1 MELVLRPLT
10 EAEEK
15 YTYSQSMQISM
26 QTGLLGYLRAD
37 MGRNGTDFF
46 SDWFDFRK
54 ELKTEDFKK
63 EFNKMIDSYRKD
75 GKFLSNRSALTEFC
89 QTLKCFKKDD
99 CSFGVRVDSDNYAY
113 LCRLNP
119 NRYEYN
125 LYCFAYKKDWLN
137 RHIHEAENGIRFVS
151 PANRELFRVKDG
163 DSIRILYPDGK
174 YRDCICRYID
184 PYHFETDNTVWHIF
198 QFSERMNEH
207 GARVMAINE

>member
-1 MELVLRPLT
+1 MEFDLRALT

-75 GKFLSNRSALTEFC
+75 GEFLSNRSALTEFC

-99 CSFGVRVDSDNYAY
+99 RSFGVRVDSDNYAY

-119 NRYEYN
+119 NRSEYN

-151 PANRELFRVKDG
+151 PSNRELFRVKDG

-174 YRDCICRYID
+174 YRDCICRHID

-198 QFSERMNEH
+198 QFSERMKEL
-207 GARVMAINE
+207 GARAMAINE

>member
-15 YTYSQSMQISM
+15 YTYSQSVQIST
-26 QTGLLGYLRAD
+26 QIGLLGYLRAY

-54 ELKTEDFKK
+54 ELNTEDFQKK
-63 EFNKMIDSYRKD
+63 FNKMIDSYRKD
-75 GKFLSNRSALTEFC
+75 GEFLSNRSALTEFC
-89 QTLKCFKKDD
+89 QTIKCFKKDD

-119 NRYEYN
+119 NRCEYN
-125 LYCFAYKKDWLN
+125 LYCFAYKKDWLD

-151 PANRELFRVKDG
+151 PVNRELFRIKDG

-174 YRDCICRYID
+174 YRDCICRYVD
-184 PYHFETDNTVWHIF
+184 PYNFETDNTVWHIF
-198 QFSERMNEH
+198 QFSERMKEL
-207 GARVMAINE
+207 GARAMAINE

>member
-1 MELVLRPLT
+1 MEFVLRPLT

-63 EFNKMIDSYRKD
+63 EFDTMIDSYRKD
-75 GKFLSNRSALTEFC
+75 GKFLSNRSALAEFC
-89 QTLKCFKKDD
+89 QTLKCFKNDD
-99 CSFGVRVDSDNYAY
+99 RSFGVRVDSDNYVY

-119 NRYEYN
+119 NRSEYN

-137 RHIHEAENGIRFVS
+137 TKLKTAYGLYRLQTGNCFALRTATAFAYCIRTVNTVTAYAGI
-151 PANRELFRVKDG
+151 L
-163 DSIRILYPDGK
+163 IRIILKRIILSG
-174 YRDCICRYID
+174 
-184 PYHFETDNTVWHIF
+184 IF
-198 QFSERMNEH
+198 FSSVSE
-207 GARVMAINE
+207 

>member
-15 YTYSQSMQISM
+15 YTYSQSMQIST

-63 EFNKMIDSYRKD
+63 EFNKMIESYRKD
-75 GKFLSNRSALTEFC
+75 GEFLSNRSALTEFC

-99 CSFGVRVDSDNYAY
+99 RSFGVRMDSDNYAY

-119 NRYEYN
+119 NRSEYN
-125 LYCFAYKKDWLN
+125 LYCFAYKKDWLD
-137 RHIHEAENGIRFVS
+137 RHMREAENGIRFVS
-151 PANRELFRVKDG
+151 SSNRELFRVKDG

-198 QFSERMNEH
+198 QFSERMNEL
-207 GARVMAINE
+207 GARAMAINE

>member
-15 YTYSQSMQISM
+15 YTYSQSVQIST
-26 QTGLLGYLRAD
+26 QIGLLGYLRAY

-54 ELKTEDFKK
+54 ELNTEDFQK

-75 GKFLSNRSALTEFC
+75 GEFLSNRSALTEFC
-89 QTLKCFKKDD
+89 QTIKCFKKDD

-119 NRYEYN
+119 NRCEYN
-125 LYCFAYKKDWLN
+125 LYCFAYKKDWLD

-151 PANRELFRVKDG
+151 HVNRELFRIKDG

-174 YRDCICRYID
+174 YRDCICRYVD
-184 PYHFETDNTVWHIF
+184 PYNFETDNTVWHIF
-198 QFSERMNEH
+198 QFSERMKEL
-207 GARVMAINE
+207 GARAMAINE

>member
-1 MELVLRPLT
+1 MEFVLRPLT

-63 EFNKMIDSYRKD
+63 EFNEMIESYRKD

-89 QTLKCFKKDD
+89 QTLKCFKKDNR
-99 CSFGVRVDSDNYAY
+99 SFGVRIDSDNYAY

-119 NRYEYN
+119 NNHEYN
-125 LYCFAYKKDWLN
+125 LYCFAYEKYWLD

-151 PANRELFRVKDG
+151 PANRELFRIKDG

-198 QFSERMNEH
+198 QFSERMKEL
-207 GARVMAINE
+207 GARAMAINE

>member
-1 MELVLRPLT
+1 MEFDLRALT

-63 EFNKMIDSYRKD
+63 EFDTMIDSYRKD
-75 GKFLSNRSALTEFC
+75 GKFLSNRSALAEFC
-89 QTLKCFKKDD
+89 QTLKCFKNDD
-99 CSFGVRVDSDNYAY
+99 RSFGVRVDSDNYAY

-119 NRYEYN
+119 NRSNTIYIVSPIKRIGLTDIYTKLKTAYG
-125 LYCFAYKKDWLN
+125 LYRLQTGNCFALRTATAFAYCIRTVN
-137 RHIHEAENGIRFVS
+137 TVTAYAGI
-151 PANRELFRVKDG
+151 L
-163 DSIRILYPDGK
+163 IRIILKRIIPSG
-174 YRDCICRYID
+174 
-184 PYHFETDNTVWHIF
+184 IF
-198 QFSERMNEH
+198 FSSVSE
-207 GARVMAINE
+207 

>member
-37 MGRNGTDFF
+37 MGRNGADFF

-63 EFNKMIDSYRKD
+63 EFDTMIDSYRKD
-75 GKFLSNRSALTEFC
+75 GKFLSNRSALAEFC
-89 QTLKCFKKDD
+89 QTLKCFKNDD
-99 CSFGVRVDSDNYAY
+99 RSFGVRVDSDNYAY

-119 NRYEYN
+119 NRSEYN
-125 LYCFAYKKDWLN
+125 LYCFAYKKDWLD
-137 RHIHEAENGIRFVS
+137 RHMHEAQNGIRFVS
-151 PANRELFRVKDG
+151 SSSRELFRIKDG

>member
-15 YTYSQSMQISM
+15 YTYSQSVQIST
-26 QTGLLGYLRAD
+26 QIGLLGYLRAY

-54 ELKTEDFKK
+54 ELNTEDFQT

-75 GKFLSNRSALTEFC
+75 GEFLSNRSALTEFC
-89 QTLKCFKKDD
+89 QTIKCFKKDD

-119 NRYEYN
+119 NRCEYN
-125 LYCFAYKKDWLN
+125 LYCFAYKKDWLD

-151 PANRELFRVKDG
+151 PVNRELFRIKDG

-174 YRDCICRYID
+174 YRDCICRYVD
-184 PYHFETDNTVWHIF
+184 PYNFETDNTVWHIF
-198 QFSERMNEH
+198 QFSERMKEL
-207 GARVMAINE
+207 GARAMAINE

>member
-1 MELVLRPLT
+1 MEFDLRALT

-54 ELKTEDFKK
+54 ELKTEDFQK

-75 GKFLSNRSALTEFC
+75 GEFLSNRSALTEFC
-89 QTLKCFKKDD
+89 QTIKCFKKDD
-99 CSFGVRVDSDNYAY
+99 RSFGVRVDSDNYAY

-119 NRYEYN
+119 NRSEYN
-125 LYCFAYKKDWLN
+125 LYSFAYKKDWLN

-151 PANRELFRVKDG
+151 PANRELFGRRQH
-163 DSIRILYPDGK
+163 S
-174 YRDCICRYID
+174 
-184 PYHFETDNTVWHIF
+184 HTV
-198 QFSERMNEH
+198 SGR
-207 GARVMAINE
+207 

>member
-1 MELVLRPLT
+1 MEFVLRPLT

-54 ELKTEDFKK
+54 ELKTEDFKR
-63 EFNKMIDSYRKD
+63 EFDEMIESYRKG
-75 GKFLSNRSALTEFC
+75 GKFLSNRNALTEFC
-89 QTLKCFKKDD
+89 QTLKCFKNDD
-99 CSFGVRVDSDNYAY
+99 RSFGVRIDSDNYAY

-119 NRYEYN
+119 DRSEYN

-151 PANRELFRVKDG
+151 FSSRELFRINDG
-163 DSIRILYPDGK
+163 DGIRILYPDGK
-174 YRDCICRYID
+174 YRDCICRYVD

>member
-15 YTYSQSMQISM
+15 YTYSQSVQIST
-26 QTGLLGYLRAD
+26 QIGLLGYLRAY

-54 ELKTEDFKK
+54 ELNTEDFQK

-75 GKFLSNRSALTEFC
+75 GEFLSNRSALTEFC
-89 QTLKCFKKDD
+89 QTIKCFKKDD

-113 LCRLNP
+113 LCMLNP
-119 NRYEYN
+119 NRCEYN
-125 LYCFAYKKDWLN
+125 LYCFAYKKDWLD

-151 PANRELFRVKDG
+151 PVNRELFRIKDG

-174 YRDCICRYID
+174 YRDCICRYVD
-184 PYHFETDNTVWHIF
+184 PYNFETDNTVWHIF
-198 QFSERMNEH
+198 QFSERMKEL
-207 GARVMAINE
+207 GARAMAINE

>member
-15 YTYSQSMQISM
+15 YTYSQSVQIST
-26 QTGLLGYLRAD
+26 QIGLLGYLRAY

-54 ELKTEDFKK
+54 ELNTEDFQK

-75 GKFLSNRSALTEFC
+75 GEFLSNRSALTEFC
-89 QTLKCFKKDD
+89 QTIKCFKKDD

-119 NRYEYN
+119 NRCEYN
-125 LYCFAYKKDWLN
+125 LYCFAYKKDWLD

-151 PANRELFRVKDG
+151 PVNRELFRIKDG

-174 YRDCICRYID
+174 YRDCICRYVD
-184 PYHFETDNTVWHIF
+184 PYNFETDNTVWHIF
-198 QFSERMNEH
+198 QFSERMKEL
-207 GARVMAINE
+207 GARAMAINE

>member
-15 YTYSQSMQISM
+15 YTYSQSVQIST
-26 QTGLLGYLRAD
+26 QIGLLGYLRAY

-54 ELKTEDFKK
+54 ELNTEDFQK

-75 GKFLSNRSALTEFC
+75 GEFLSNRSALTEFC
-89 QTLKCFKKDD
+89 QTIKCFKKDD

-119 NRYEYN
+119 NRCEYN
-125 LYCFAYKKDWLN
+125 LYCFAYKKDWLD

-151 PANRELFRVKDG
+151 PVNRELFSIKDG

-174 YRDCICRYID
+174 YRDCICRYVD
-184 PYHFETDNTVWHIF
+184 PYNFETDNTVWHIF
-198 QFSERMNEH
+198 QFSERMKEL
-207 GARVMAINE
+207 GARAMAINE

>member
-15 YTYSQSMQISM
+15 YTYSQSVQIST
-26 QTGLLGYLRAD
+26 QIGLLGYLRAY

-54 ELKTEDFKK
+54 ELNTEDFQK
-63 EFNKMIDSYRKD
+63 EFNKVIDSYRKD
-75 GKFLSNRSALTEFC
+75 GEFLSNRSALTEFC
-89 QTLKCFKKDD
+89 QTIKCFKKDD

-119 NRYEYN
+119 NRCEYN
-125 LYCFAYKKDWLN
+125 LYCFAYKKDWLD

-151 PANRELFRVKDG
+151 PVNRELFRIKDG

-174 YRDCICRYID
+174 YRDCICRYVD
-184 PYHFETDNTVWHIF
+184 PYNFETDNTVWHIF
-198 QFSERMNEH
+198 QFSERMKEL
-207 GARVMAINE
+207 GARAMAINE

>member
-1 MELVLRPLT
+1 MEFVLRPLT

-15 YTYSQSMQISM
+15 YTYSQSMQIST
-26 QTGLLGYLRAD
+26 QTGLFAYLRAY
-37 MGRNGTDFF
+37 MGKNGTEFF
-46 SDWFDFRK
+46 SEWFDFRK

-63 EFNKMIDSYRKD
+63 EFNEMIESYRKD

-99 CSFGVRVDSDNYAY
+99 CSFGVRIDSDNYAY

-119 NRYEYN
+119 NNHEYN
-125 LYCFAYKKDWLN
+125 LYCFAYEKYWLD

-151 PANRELFRVKDG
+151 PANRELFRIKDG
-163 DSIRILYPDGK
+163 DSIRILCPDGR
-174 YRDCICRYID
+174 YRDCICRYVD

-198 QFSERMNEH
+198 QFSERMKEL
-207 GARVMAINE
+207 GARAMAINE